1 MTNFRVSWDIDVELE
16 EDSATEAAIEAHR
29 LVTKPDTTAN
39 VYTVENKETG
49 VVTTVDLTEGTAEP
63 APKHSI
69 TILWGSLPDPDREPV
84 TYDFESAAELAAFRR
99 GIDEMDGWMGYAIV
113 EP

>member
-69 TILWGSLPDPDREPV
+69 TILWGLHREEDDKPV
-84 TYDFESAAELAAFRR
+84 TYEFDTKAELNAFRQ
-99 GIDEMDGWMGYAIV
+99 GIDEMDGWMGYKVIN
-113 EP
+113 